1 MQALSA
7 RPRVA
12 APARTSRRTAVV
24 VRAEEGAKA
33 APAKWTPP
41 ALDASAPAPRFGGST
56 GGLLRKAQVEEFYVL
71 TWTAKKEVIFEMPT
85 GGAAVMNE
93 GKNLLKLARK
103 EQCLAVSGWRGKGK
117 GKERGFLLNACFFFC
132 SHATPTH
139 TQQLLTQL
147 RSKFKVADGEFYRV
161 FPNGEVQYLYPS
173 QGTPSE
179 RVNAGRTAVN
189 TNARRI
195 GENKD
200 PAQIKFTGKLG
211 AFDV

>member
-12 APARTSRRTAVV
+12 APTSRAARRSSVV

-33 APAKWTPP
+33 APPKPWSPP

-71 TWTAKKEVIFEMPT
+71 TWTAKKEAIFEMPT

-103 EQCLAVSGWRGKGK
+103 EQCLAVSCVLVGKRRCVLGWR
-117 GKERGFLLNACFFFC
+117 
-132 SHATPTH
+132 
-139 TQQLLTQL
+139 
-147 RSKFKVADGEFYRV
+147 V
-161 FPNGEVQYLYPS
+161 
-173 QGTPSE
+173 
-179 RVNAGRTAVN
+179 
-189 TNARRI
+189 
-195 GENKD
+195 
-200 PAQIKFTGKLG
+200 
-211 AFDV
+211 

>member
-12 APARTSRRTAVV
+12 APARAPRRSCVV
-24 VRAEEGAKA
+24 VRAEEKAAEKA

-71 TWTAKKEVIFEMPT
+71 TWTAKKEAIFEMPT

-103 EQCLAVSGWRGKGK
+103 EQCLAVSSEREGKR
-117 GKERGFLLNACFFFC
+117 EGFFIEKCGGVC
-132 SHATPTH
+132 SPIHTHPSTP
-139 TQQLLTQL
+139 QLLTQL

-179 RVNAGRTAVN
+179 RVNAGRVAVN

-195 GENKD
+195 GDNKD